1 MAPGAGFASF
11 FLVITTGGPKAD
23 RHHLA
28 PKPDA
33 TPPPPAVQASRNPRG
48 PAGGSHHHAPTMRD
62 TTSMAPHTSASMN
75 RTSVA
80 RTLLGLVMLL
90 LLALLKN

>member
-1 MAPGAGFASF
+1 M
-11 FLVITTGGPKAD
+11 
-23 RHHLA
+23 
-28 PKPDA
+28 
-33 TPPPPAVQASRNPRG
+33 QASRNPRG

-75 RTSVA
+75 RTSVVL
-80 RTLLGLVMLL
+80 TLLGLGMLL